1 MNENGTKKRE
11 WVKNAAIVF
20 LTIMLILTFFSNT
33 IQNYSLPEVATQYV
47 ESGSITA
54 KIRGNGIVESGDPYT
69 VKIAQSEV
77 REVTSVEVRNGDKV
91 EAGQVICYLVEGD
104 SKPLEDAKA
113 VLKEKQ
119 DALERAQLSF
129 EQALL
134 TSNYDV
140 SVMQGAGN
148 TADVTSYLKQI
159 YAAENAVAAAEQEVK
174 TATAKVKE
182 WDQKIKDLENQIAIS
197 QYSSA
202 DVSQETKAVNEA
214 QAALDEIE
222 RSLTTAEN
230 WLTTLKAQIAQEE
243 DRLATV
249 SSSDSSTLDNLNA
262 QRLAANQN
270 VINLQSQQR
279 NARQNLDNA
288 QAALD
293 AKKATVNTEATINSL
308 NQQLA
313 AARAEREK
321 ANDVQVQKEEV
332 LAINTGNRDEL
343 IGNISA
349 TYNLSGLR
357 DAITNAQEEVS
368 LAQSEVDKLADK
380 NMSNEVKAPIS
391 GTITAIN
398 VKSGNEVPA
407 DGVIATMQPE
417 GKGYTMSFSVTNQ
430 QATRLSVGD
439 QAELVNAWRY
449 DDVQVTLASIKP
461 DPDRPGQNKL
471 LTFDVT
477 GESVV
482 AGQSLNVS
490 VGQKSANYD
499 ATVPNSAI
507 REDSNGKF
515 ILVINSKSSPI
526 GTRYFASRVDVEVLA
541 SDDTRSAISGGIEY
555 YAYVITTSTK
565 PVEAGKQVRLANN

>member
-20 LTIMLILTFFSNT
+20 LTILLILTFFSNT

-54 KIRGNGIVESGDPYT
+54 KIRGMGVVESGDPYS
-69 VKIAQSEV
+69 VKIDQSEV
-77 REVTSVEVRNGDKV
+77 REVTSVEVRVGDKV
-91 EAGQVICYLVEGD
+91 EKGQVICYLVEGD
-104 SKPLEDAKA
+104 SKPLEDARNT
-113 VLKEKQ
+113 LKDKQ
-119 DALERAQLSF
+119 DALDRAQNAF

-140 SVMQGAGN
+140 SVIQGAGN
-148 TADVTSYLKQI
+148 TADVTTYLKQI
-159 YAAENAVAAAEQEVK
+159 YAAENAVTAAEQEVK
-174 TATAKVKE
+174 NAQAKVDE
-182 WDQKIKDLENQIAIS
+182 WDLKIRNLEDQKKIS
-197 QYSSA
+197 QHNSA
-202 DVSQETKAVNEA
+202 DVTNETKAVNEA
-214 QAALDEIE
+214 QAALDEID
-222 RSLTTAEN
+222 RNLITAEN

-249 SSSDSSTLDNLNA
+249 SGGDSSVLDNLNA
-262 QRLAANQN
+262 QRLTANQN
-270 VINLQSQQR
+270 VISLQSQQR
-279 NARQNLDNA
+279 NAKQNLSNA

-293 AKKATVNTEATINSL
+293 AKKATVNVEATLNNL
-308 NQQLA
+308 NQQIA
-313 AARAEREK
+313 AAEAEKNK
-321 ANDVQVQKEEV
+321 ANDVVKQKEEI
-332 LAINTGNRDEL
+332 LNINKTNQSEL
-343 IGNISA
+343 IANISA
-349 TYNLSGLR
+349 TYNLGGLR
-357 DAITNAQEEVS
+357 DAITNAQEELS
-368 LAQSEVDKLADK
+368 LAQSEVDKLEQK
-380 NMSNEVKAPIS
+380 TMSNEVTAPIS
-391 GTITAIN
+391 GTITALN
-398 VKSGNEVPA
+398 VKSGNEVSS
-407 DGVIATMQPE
+407 DGVVATMQPE
-417 GKGYTMSFSVTNQ
+417 GKGYTMSFTVTNQ

-439 QAELVNAWRY
+439 PAELVNAWRY
-449 DDVQVTLASIKP
+449 DDIQVTLASIKP
-461 DPDRPGQNKL
+461 DPNNPGQSKQ

-477 GESVV
+477 GESVI

-499 ATVPNSAI
+499 MTVPNSAI

-565 PVEAGKQVRLANN
+565 PVEAGKQVRLSNN

>member
-20 LTIMLILTFFSNT
+20 LTILLILTFFSNT

-54 KIRGNGIVESGDPYT
+54 KIRGMGVVESGDPYS
-69 VKIAQSEV
+69 VKIDQSEV
-77 REVTSVEVRNGDKV
+77 REVTSVEVRVGDKV
-91 EAGQVICYLVEGD
+91 EKGQVICYLVEGD
-104 SKPLEDAKA
+104 SKPLEDARNT
-113 VLKEKQ
+113 LKDKQ
-119 DALERAQLSF
+119 DALDRAQNAF

-140 SVMQGAGN
+140 SVIQGAGN
-148 TADVTSYLKQI
+148 TADVTTYLRQI
-159 YAAENAVAAAEQEVK
+159 YAAENAVTSAEQEVK
-174 TATAKVKE
+174 TAQAKVDE
-182 WDQKIKDLENQIAIS
+182 WDLKIRNLEDQKKIS
-197 QYSSA
+197 QHNSA
-202 DVSQETKAVNEA
+202 DVTNETKAVNEA
-214 QAALDEIE
+214 QAALDEID
-222 RSLTTAEN
+222 RNLITAEN

-249 SSSDSSTLDNLNA
+249 SGGDASVLDNLNA
-262 QRLAANQN
+262 QRLTANQN
-270 VINLQSQQR
+270 VISLQSQQR
-279 NARQNLDNA
+279 NAKQNLSNA

-293 AKKATVNTEATINSL
+293 AKKATVNVEATLNNL
-308 NQQLA
+308 NQQIA
-313 AARAEREK
+313 AAEAEKNK
-321 ANDVQVQKEEV
+321 ANDVVKQKEEI
-332 LAINTGNRDEL
+332 LNNNKTNQSEL
-343 IGNISA
+343 IANISA
-349 TYNLSGLR
+349 TYNLGGLR
-357 DAITNAQEEVS
+357 DAITNAQEEVN
-368 LAQSEVDKLADK
+368 LAQSEVDKLEQK
-380 NMSNEVKAPIS
+380 TMSNEVTAPIS
-391 GTITAIN
+391 GTITALN
-398 VKSGNEVPA
+398 VKSGNEVSS
-407 DGVIATMQPE
+407 DGVVATMQPE
-417 GKGYTMSFSVTNQ
+417 GKGYTMSFTVTNQ

-439 QAELVNAWRY
+439 PAELVNAWRY
-449 DDVQVTLASIKP
+449 DDIQVTLASIKP
-461 DPDRPGQNKL
+461 DPNNPGQSKQ

-477 GESVV
+477 GESVI

-499 ATVPNSAI
+499 MTVPNSAI

-565 PVEAGKQVRLANN
+565 PVEAGKQVRLTNN